1 MEFSARGLVLAERTV
16 GEWDKSLTLLC
27 EGIGK
32 ISVWARGAK
41 RVKSPLLAACSMFV
55 LGSYSFVKK
64 GERISVTSAQP
75 EETFFGLRTDVE
87 GLSLEAYN

>member
-32 ISVWARGAK
+32 TKAVRA
-41 RVKSPLLAACSMFV
+41 
-55 LGSYSFVKK
+55 
-64 GERISVTSAQP
+64 SVTISEVDAKSSPEAAARFIMPSIPLNISLVFQP
-75 EETFFGLRTDVE
+75 
-87 GLSLEAYN
+87 AIAI

>member
-32 ISVWARGAK
+32 IQRLGEGGKAGQKPPAGC
-41 RVKSPLLAACSMFV
+41 LLHVCAGQLQLCE
-55 LGSYSFVKK
+55 K
-64 GERISVTSAQP
+64 GESA
-75 EETFFGLRTDVE
+75 
-87 GLSLEAYN
+87 SA